1 MRRSSGPLT
10 CMALLCHPTGCGVG
24 KQAIDQKTSDRG
36 SCFHYSPGRTAQLVR
51 ADAGKARRPRSFSG
65 ALTIR
70 IVRRAGRRARGGR
83 PPTGPQ
89 AAACARLTIAHS
101 RAQRAPGAGRGRAA
115 WRTGQGPRTG
125 WRRARC
131 EDKAAGPRRA
141 KRPRDASGRRS
152 AVRIGSSAEQA
163 VRPLEDRRRAGG
175 RYSSSPERVPEQ
187 TGRGCAGW
195 AASCAQHSEAPDGS
209 RLRTRREAQ
218 AEAGGRR
225 AAHRPSADRQKK
237 RRNQPSASKRPH
249 SSLAASLTD
258 QRLRTCTPVQGSNSP
273 EVAYRTSSPI
283 V

>member
-1 MRRSSGPLT
+1 MPLFDLGDWRSEGAQGASRPQF
-10 CMALLCHPTGCGVG
+10 
-24 KQAIDQKTSDRG
+24 KI
-36 SCFHYSPGRTAQLVR
+36 GR
-51 ADAGKARRPRSFSG
+51 GKARRPRSFSG
-65 ALTIR
+65 APIIP

-83 PPTGPQ
+83 PLTGPQ

-101 RAQRAPGAGRGRAA
+101 RAQRAPGAGRWRAA

-125 WRRARC
+125 WRRAQC

-209 RLRTRREAQ
+209 RRRTRREAQ

-225 AAHRPSADRQKK
+225 AARRPSADRQKK
-237 RRNQPSASKRPH
+237 RRSEPSASKRPH
-249 SSLAASLTD
+249 SSHAASLTD
-258 QRLRTCTPVQGSNSP
+258 QRLRTCTPIQGSNSP
-273 EVAYRTSSPI
+273 EEAYRTSSPI

>member
-1 MRRSSGPLT
+1 MPLFDLGDWRSEGAQGASRPQF
-10 CMALLCHPTGCGVG
+10 
-24 KQAIDQKTSDRG
+24 KI
-36 SCFHYSPGRTAQLVR
+36 GR
-51 ADAGKARRPRSFSG
+51 GKARRPRSFSG
-65 ALTIR
+65 APIIP

-83 PPTGPQ
+83 PLTGPQ

-125 WRRARC
+125 WRRAQC
-131 EDKAAGPRRA
+131 EDKAADPRQA

-152 AVRIGSSAEQA
+152 AVRNGSSAEQA
-163 VRPLEDRRRAGG
+163 VRPLEDRRTAGG

-209 RLRTRREAQ
+209 RRRTRREAQ

-225 AAHRPSADRQKK
+225 AAHRPSAYRQKK
-237 RRNQPSASKRPH
+237 ETQPTVGVEAPAQQPSCISYRSELLTCWRSK
-249 SSLAASLTD
+249 A
-258 QRLRTCTPVQGSNSP
+258 
-273 EVAYRTSSPI
+273 PI
-283 V
+283 AKHFQTGRAHFKYN